1 MGLDSVELV
10 IATEEAF
17 GIAIPDAE
25 AAAMI
30 TPAHLIS
37 HVQRAVASTSDQKA
51 CISLRAFH
59 RVRASLMRSVG
70 ARRSEVALH
79 TRIDALFFGSRR
91 ADLWDS
97 FRQDSSLAALP
108 DLRFGRG
115 WIFSPT
121 TVRDLVSIAVSQN
134 ANELREARSWTDE
147 EVRQIVREIIRDQL
161 GIDKFRDSDEF
172 VRDLGVS

>member
-1 MGLDSVELV
+1 MGLDAVELL
-10 IATEEAF
+10 IAVEETF

-37 HVQRAVASTSDQKA
+37 HVQRAVGSTQDRRA

-59 RVRASLMRSVG
+59 CVRASLMRSVG
-70 ARRSEVALH
+70 VSRSEVTLH
-79 TRIDALFFGSRR
+79 TPIRALFPVSRR
-91 ADLWDS
+91 SHLWDS
-97 FRQDSSLAALP
+97 FRHDSSLVALP

-121 TVRDLVSIAVSQN
+121 TVRDLVSIAVAQK
-134 ANELREARSWTDE
+134 ANELKEERSWTDE
-147 EVRQIVREIIRDQL
+147 EVRQTVREIIRDQL
-161 GIDKFRDSDEF
+161 GIDKFRDFDEF
-172 VRDLGVS
+172 VRDLGLS